1 MYYRNPVNVQVQL
14 TAGQVPYAQHYGIPE
29 KPLGI
34 KGYLG
39 AMDKYL
45 PRLIAVLEQQQ
56 HARTE
61 QTDDASAASVGSLD
75 ADRARLSLLLRLL
88 SNQSAIDA
96 LRLPHYVF
104 DGQIEQ
110 KLQDFDEELLGG
122 TVHAA
127 ARSRYATLASYRH
140 CARLCLRLFAVA

>member
-1 MYYRNPVNVQVQL
+1 MHYRNPVNVQVQL
-14 TAGQVPYAQHYGIPE
+14 TAGQVPYAQHYGIAE
-29 KPLGI
+29 KPLSI

-45 PRLIAVLEQQQ
+45 PRLTAVLE
-56 HARTE
+56 HGRTE
-61 QTDDASAASVGSLD
+61 QKDDASAGSVGSL
-75 ADRARLSLLLRLL
+75 ADDRTRLSLLRRLL
-88 SNQSAIDA
+88 TNQSAIDA

-122 TVHAA
+122 TFHAA
-127 ARSRYATLASYRH
+127 VRLRHATLASHRH
-140 CARLCLRLFAVA
+140 CALLGLRLFAVA